1 MSVRKDISKIRDEVD
16 RLHTATVADRSDFAD
31 DPAGLME
38 AGGQAPDDWQR
49 KILDN
54 STDDLL
60 ELVCRQGGKSTTA
73 AAKALHTALY
83 EPGSLVLL
91 SGPSLRQAQELFY
104 KCVYLHRV
112 TGEIVA
118 TDNLSALRMELA
130 NRSRI
135 VALPG
140 TEATIRGYSGPRL
153 VVLDEAAWIPDD
165 LFYALTPMLAVSG
178 GQLIAMTTPGG
189 KRGWF
194 WREWTEGSD
203 DYTRVKITASDCPR
217 ITEDFLTR
225 ERRRMPSAVFQSEY
239 FCEFTDAIDSVFR
252 FADIEAAF
260 SNEIEPLILEPI
272 EEAA

>member
-1 MSVRKDISKIRDEVD
+1 V
-16 RLHTATVADRSDFAD
+16 
-31 DPAGLME
+31 
-38 AGGQAPDDWQR
+38 
-49 KILDN
+49 
-54 STDDLL
+54 
-60 ELVCRQGGKSTTA
+60 
-73 AAKALHTALY
+73 HTALY

-112 TGEIVA
+112 TNEIVA
-118 TDNLSALRMELA
+118 TENMSALRLELA

-135 VALPG
+135 IALPG

-153 VVLDEAAWIPDD
+153 VILDEAAWIPDA

-203 DYTRVKITASDCPR
+203 DYTRVKITAAEVDRISD
-217 ITEDFLTR
+217 DFLRR

-239 FCEFTDAIDSVFR
+239 FCDFTDAIDSVFR

-260 SNEIEPLILEPI
+260 SDEIEPLFPQTS
-272 EEAA
+272 EAA

>member
-1 MSVRKDISKIRDEVD
+1 MSTRTEISKIREQVD
-16 RLHTATVADRSDFAD
+16 RLSTATVAHRSDYAD
-31 DPAGLME
+31 DPCGLQA

-49 KILDN
+49 KILEN
-54 STDDLL
+54 TSDDLL

-104 KCVYLHRV
+104 KCIYLHRV
-112 TGEIVA
+112 TNEIVA
-118 TDNLSALRMELA
+118 TDNLSALRLELA

-140 TEATIRGYSGPRL
+140 VEATIRGYSGPRL
-153 VVLDEAAWIPDD
+153 VILDEAAWIPDS
-165 LFYALTPMLAVSG
+165 LFFALTPMLAVSG
-178 GQLIAMTTPGG
+178 GQLICMSTPGG

-194 WREWTEGSD
+194 YGEWTEGRD
-203 DYTRVKITASDCPR
+203 DYTRVKITAAECPR
-217 ITEDFLTR
+217 ITDDFLKR
-225 ERRRMPSAVFQSEY
+225 ERRRMPSSVFQSEY

-260 SNEIEPLILEPI
+260 SDDIEPLFTEL
-272 EEAA
+272 AA